1 MRSANL
7 FGRTITSWRLLLENL
22 KPHLADM
29 PHLQALVD
37 ELEALVAEAERL
49 DGEQEIARGKLRE
62 LIRLRRDAEKKGEGV
77 RRRVGSHLRG
87 TFGFTSEQLIQF
99 GLNPRPSRNRSRKP
113 AEPPVTA
120 EARS

>member
-7 FGRTITSWRLLLENL
+7 FGRTMTRWRLLLENV
-22 KPHLADM
+22 KPHLAGM
-29 PHLQALVD
+29 PHIQVLVA

-49 DGEQEIARGKLRE
+49 DAEQEIARGKLRE
-62 LIRLRRDAEKKGEGV
+62 LIRLRRDAEKRGEGV
-77 RRRVGSHLRG
+77 RRRVGSHLKG

-120 EARS
+120 TP